1 MTDATDL
8 ATPPKGP
15 SGKRLGFVV
24 AAVALVALLALLAI
38 GMTRDPRELPSALIG
53 KPLPAFSLPGMKRA
67 DPPLTQADLLGKTRV
82 INVWASWCVACQSE
96 HPVLL
101 AWQRELVAQGR
112 GHTLYGV
119 NYKDTPDAARIW
131 LLRGGDP
138 YVDSIVDAKR
148 RLGIDLGVYGVPETF
163 VVNAGGHIVFRHAG
177 PLTAELIRTQIQ
189 PLLETGS

>member
-1 MTDATDL
+1 MAETTSHSPG
-8 ATPPKGP
+8 TP
-15 SGKRLGFVV
+15 SKRLGLTM
-24 AAVALVALLALLAI
+24 AAVAVVALLVLLAI

-67 DPPLTQADLLGKTRV
+67 DPPLTQADLLGQPRL

-96 HPVLL
+96 HPVLMDL
-101 AWQRELVAQGR
+101 HRQLVAQGR

-119 NYKDTPDAARIW
+119 NYKDTPDAARTW

-138 YVDSIVDAKR
+138 YADSIVDAKG

-163 VVNAGGHIVFRHAG
+163 VVSADGRIVFRHAG
-177 PLTAELIRTQIQ
+177 ALTADIIRKQIQ
-189 PLLETGS
+189 PLLEPKP

>member
-131 LLRGGDP
+131 LLRGRWTRM
-138 YVDSIVDAKR
+138 SIRSSMPKDGWALTWVCMAYPKR
-148 RLGIDLGVYGVPETF
+148 LWSTRAATSCFAMPG
-163 VVNAGGHIVFRHAG
+163 R
-177 PLTAELIRTQIQ
+177 
-189 PLLETGS
+189 